1 MRRFVGEGRGGWGVW
16 CVWEGGGGRRGGGEG
31 GLAAGLED
39 GLADGDAASAAMAG
53 AADRHGGR
61 LEGGEV
67 VKVFCWGEIVGEI
80 WILLFVASGR
90 RVKGVGARWVD
101 AGGEAVVVMR

>member
-31 GLAAGLED
+31 GLAAEWGN
-39 GLADGDAASAAMAG
+39 GDAG
-53 AADRHGGR
+53 AAAGAGAVDRQWGG
-61 LEGGEV
+61 LKEGEV
-67 VKVFCWGEIVGEI
+67 VKVFCWGEVVGEI

-101 AGGEAVVVMR
+101 ARGKAVVVMR